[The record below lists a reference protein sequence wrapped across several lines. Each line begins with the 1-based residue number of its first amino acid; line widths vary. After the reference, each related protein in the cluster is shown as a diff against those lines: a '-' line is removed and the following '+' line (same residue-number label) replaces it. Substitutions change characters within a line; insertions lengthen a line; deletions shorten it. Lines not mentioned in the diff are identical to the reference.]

1 MGNGTANQRL
11 KMTAKLDTDMDRVLT
26 KISVRLL
33 PFLFV
38 LYIISYLDRINLS
51 FAALQMNQDLKF
63 SDQSFGFGA
72 GIFFLGYCIFGI
84 PSNFVIQ
91 KFGPRRWIG
100 LIMVLWGLVTVL
112 MCVVHEP
119 VGFYIMRFIL
129 GAAEAGFFPG
139 MLLYL
144 TFWFPRAQYGTA
156 VARFMTAIPAAGLL
170 GSALAAH
177 TLSMNGFMG
186 IAGWKGLFIA
196 TGAPAIILGFLV
208 PLLIPDK
215 PEQASW
221 LDKDEKASLTTL
233 LASEQNSTGETKESK
248 LAALKTPRVW
258 QFALIYFSLT
268 ISMYGFQLWLPQIIK
283 SFVKND
289 IQVSLISAIPALFQA
304 LGMLLI
310 ARSSDKKNER
320 RLHLVAACLLTFLS
334 LTMAA
339 LAPLPWLKLVALC
352 VAAAG
357 IWGAVGPFWALP
369 RNNLSIQAQA
379 GGIAFINSVGNL
391 GGFAGPYIIGLIKQI
406 SPDFNTSLLALALTS
421 IVASLLAYAA
431 KNELNSKTS

>member
-1 MGNGTANQRL
+1 
-11 KMTAKLDTDMDRVLT
+11 MTAQLDLNVDKVLT
-26 KISVRLL
+26 KVSVRLL
-33 PFLFV
+33 PFLFI

-112 MCVVHEP
+112 MCAVKEP
-119 VGFYIMRFIL
+119 IGFYIMRFIL

-144 TFWFPRAQYGTA
+144 TYWFPRAEYGTA

-177 TLSMNGFMG
+177 TLSMNGYLG
-186 IAGWKGLFIA
+186 IAGWKWLFIV
-196 TGAPAIILGFLV
+196 TGAPAVILGVLV

-215 PEQASW
+215 PEQAKW
-221 LDKDEKASLTTL
+221 LDKDEKASLMAL
-233 LASEQNSTGETKESK
+233 LASEQSSVHVPESK
-248 LAALKTPRVW
+248 LAALKTLRVW

-283 SFVKND
+283 GFVKND
-289 IQVSLISAIPALFQA
+289 VEVSLISAIPALFQA

-320 RLHLVAACLLTFLS
+320 RLHLVVACLLTFVS
-334 LTMAA
+334 LTAAA
-339 LAPLPWLKLVALC
+339 LLPVPWLKLVALC
-352 VAAAG
+352 LAAAG
-357 IWGAVGPFWALP
+357 IWGSVGPFWALT
-369 RNNLSIQAQA
+369 RNNLSISAQA
-379 GGIAFINSVGNL
+379 GGIALINSVGNL

-421 IVASLLAYAA
+421 IIASVLAFAA
-431 KNELNSKTS
+431 KGQISSKTS